1 MRILSDRTDLAHLYC
16 SKLVLC
22 YLFQDFPQA
31 AANAQELE
39 KYLNGVVGTIIVPL
53 FNFYDSL
60 TALALYSDALPLA
73 QAGLLEKV
81 TVNQA
86 QMQKWAH
93 HAPMNLL
100 HKFYLVEAE
109 RHRVLRQKAEAI
121 EMYERAIANATVH
134 EYLNEQALANELAGR
149 FYLQWG
155 KDSTLSTTWS
165 LKSYKGLLML
175 TAQ

>member
-1 MRILSDRTDLAHLYC
+1 MFDPIASFWVKRSQYGPVMRILSDRTDLAHLYC

-60 TALALYSDALPLA
+60 TVLALYSDALPLA
-73 QAGLLEKV
+73 QAGLLEKL

-93 HAPMNLL
+93 HAPANWC
-100 HKFYLVEAE
+100 
-109 RHRVLRQKAEAI
+109 KASS
-121 EMYERAIANATVH
+121 
-134 EYLNEQALANELAGR
+134 
-149 FYLQWG
+149 
-155 KDSTLSTTWS
+155 K
-165 LKSYKGLLML
+165 
-175 TAQ
+175 